1 MSTNHSV
8 TVQALMQFALPL
20 GTTLVTGTAAT
31 KISWS
36 VTIRAQPPA
45 LPDVASGELV
55 LLSMGML
62 RAYNSRITLAEVIES
77 LANAGVQVIAVR
89 DRIPDAARASAN
101 SRDVSLLA
109 LPPDCNLPSVERAIN
124 TLIVNQAAQLS
135 QRALEIQRQ
144 LTRRAAENHDLSS
157 LLQIVARATA
167 CPVVLH
173 DETGALLARVWPN
186 LARRQASREQISDY
200 SMEAFRKWLERE
212 APPREGNIV
221 ASPLGHTT
229 VLLVEK
235 RAAGWLSLV
244 TRDGVLDEFLRLVLG
259 YGADVCAIEL
269 ARNRAI
275 ALAVEQTRG
284 DWVQMWLSGAQAD
297 DEMMASRARQA
308 GFEPDGTNMVSVFRA
323 GGDVFSEPLETLA
336 GFVRDDMQRRQLDG
350 AVGQYVDMIVALYPL
365 NNGTRPTRIRDIIN
379 DQRVL
384 LADRVNNGCIGVGIS
399 RPCCGLAAMREAWR
413 EARDALGIATELGE
427 RDQATYYGDL
437 KLYQLLLA
445 LKEHNLEDL
454 ERFHE
459 ATLSTLLEHDE
470 RRQGEYIRTLNGFF
484 QANGNLARAAKELDV
499 HRNTLVYRLER
510 INNLT
515 NLDLDDAENR
525 LILHL
530 ALKIQRVLATVPG
543 VQSAVA

>member
-124 TLIVNQAAQLS
+124 TLIVNQAAQLN

-212 APPREGNIV
+212 APPGEGNIV

-275 ALAVEQTRG
+275 ALAVEQTPRR
-284 DWVQMWLSGAQAD
+284 LGAD
-297 DEMMASRARQA
+297 VVKRR
-308 GFEPDGTNMVSVFRA
+308 P
-323 GGDVFSEPLETLA
+323 GG
-336 GFVRDDMQRRQLDG
+336 
-350 AVGQYVDMIVALYPL
+350 
-365 NNGTRPTRIRDIIN
+365 
-379 DQRVL
+379 
-384 LADRVNNGCIGVGIS
+384 
-399 RPCCGLAAMREAWR
+399 
-413 EARDALGIATELGE
+413 
-427 RDQATYYGDL
+427 
-437 KLYQLLLA
+437 
-445 LKEHNLEDL
+445 
-454 ERFHE
+454 
-459 ATLSTLLEHDE
+459 
-470 RRQGEYIRTLNGFF
+470 
-484 QANGNLARAAKELDV
+484 
-499 HRNTLVYRLER
+499 
-510 INNLT
+510 
-515 NLDLDDAENR
+515 
-525 LILHL
+525 
-530 ALKIQRVLATVPG
+530 
-543 VQSAVA
+543 

>member
-1 MSTNHSV
+1 MSTKQTV

-31 KISWS
+31 RISWS

-45 LPDVASGELV
+45 LPDVVSGELV
-55 LLSMGML
+55 LLSMDML
-62 RAYNSRITLAEVIES
+62 HAYNRRITLVEVIES
-77 LANAGVQVIAVR
+77 LAAAGVQVIAVK
-89 DRIPDAARASAN
+89 DSIPDAARVSAS
-101 SRDVSLLA
+101 RRGVSLLA
-109 LPPDCNLPSVERAIN
+109 LPPECNLPSVERAIN
-124 TLIVNQAAQLS
+124 TLIVNQAAQLN

-144 LTRRAAENHDLSS
+144 LTRRAAENHDLAS

-173 DETGALLARVWPN
+173 DETGALRARVSPN
-186 LARRQASREQISDY
+186 LARRNNGRERGADY
-200 SMEAFRKWLERE
+200 SVEAFQKWLERE
-212 APPREGNIV
+212 APVSEGNIV
-221 ASPLGHTT
+221 ASPTGHTT

-235 RAAGWLSLV
+235 RVAGWLSLV
-244 TRDGVLDEFLRLVLG
+244 TRERVLEEFPRLVLG

-275 ALAVEQTRG
+275 AFAVEQTRG

-297 DEMMASRARQA
+297 DDMMASRARQA
-308 GFEPDGTNMVSVFRA
+308 GFDTDGASMVAVFRSVNEMF
-323 GGDVFSEPLETLA
+323 GEPMESLVGL
-336 GFVRDDMQRRQLDG
+336 VRDDMQRRKTGG
-350 AVGQYVDMIVALYPL
+350 AVGQYVDMLVALYPL
-365 NNGTRPTRIRDIIN
+365 NNGTRPMRVRDIID
-379 DQRVL
+379 DQRML
-384 LADRVNNGCIGVGIS
+384 LADRANGVHIGVGIS
-399 RPCCGLAAMREAWR
+399 RPCCGLTAMREAWR
-413 EARDALGIATELGE
+413 EARDALGIANELGE
-427 RDQATYYGDL
+427 SDQATYYGDL

-445 LKEHNLEDL
+445 LKEHNLQDL
-454 ERFHE
+454 ELFHR
-459 ATLSTLLEHDE
+459 ATLATLLEHDE

-510 INNLT
+510 IKSLT
-515 NLDLDDAENR
+515 NLDLDDADNR

-543 VQSAVA
+543 VQNAIV